1 MIRVILIDDEEN
13 ARITL
18 RELLA
23 LNCPEVKIE
32 AEAEGVNSA
41 ASKIELVQPDA
52 VFLDIK
58 LNESTGF
65 DLLARFPNPQFHV
78 IFTTAYNQFALKAF
92 KYNAIDYLTK
102 PIDPD
107 ELIAAVCKIKKA
119 RPVPEK
125 IDSLMNGI
133 RTKQFNQIA
142 LSTNEEL
149 IFLKLEKIIRLESNS
164 NYTTFYTQ
172 DNEKVMVARTLKEF
186 EDILPGGQFS
196 RIHQSHIVNLD
207 HIKKVIKEDGGY
219 ALTTDNV
226 KLPISRRKK
235 DVFLEALMKRS
246 IL

>member
-13 ARITL
+13 ARMTI

-32 AEAEGVNSA
+32 AEAESVQTA
-41 ASKIELVQPDA
+41 ATQIRLVQPDA
-52 VFLDIK
+52 IFLDIK

-65 DLLARFPNPQFHV
+65 DLLALFPNPKFHV
-78 IFTTAYNQFALKAF
+78 IFTTAFDQFALKAF

-107 ELIAAVCKIKKA
+107 ELIAAVGKVKSTL
-119 RPVPEK
+119 PVPKK
-125 IDSLMNGI
+125 IDGLINGL
-133 RTKQFNQIA
+133 RHKKFDQIA
-142 LSTNEEL
+142 LSTNDEL
-149 IFLKLEKIIRLESNS
+149 VFLKLEKIIRLESNS
-164 NYTTFYTQ
+164 NYTTFYTEEN
-172 DNEKVMVARTLKEF
+172 DRVMVARTLKEF
-186 EDILPGGQFS
+186 EDILPQDNFS

-207 HIKKVIKEDGGY
+207 HVKKVIKEDGGY
-219 ALTTDNV
+219 ALTSDNV

-235 DVFLEALMKRS
+235 EVFIEALMKRS